1 MHDGM
6 LTTVLRAP
14 MLFFNTTPYD
24 CACATPRW
32 RSLIARVLSPPR
44 RRGRGGALRLGRI
57 VNRFSKDQS
66 VLDDALPRAFGAYL
80 RQLFYVTGIFVVIA
94 YSTPI
99 FLVIILP
106 LGTAIAHTNRRLSP
120 NRPAR

>member
-1 MHDGM
+1 M
-6 LTTVLRAP
+6 
-14 MLFFNTTPYD
+14 
-24 CACATPRW
+24 
-32 RSLIARVLSPPR
+32 
-44 RRGRGGALRLGRI
+44 
-57 VNRFSKDQS
+57 NRFSKDQS

-106 LGTAIAHTNRRLSP
+106 LGMAATIPIGGCA
-120 NRPAR
+120 NRPAY